1 MDAKENDLQ
10 MEEDDLKDQGG
21 RGPSKSK
28 LAQSDELELQT
39 IGFEDVNDLD
49 DLLEESDTMDPEENA
64 RKAKA
69 LAEQKK
75 AEEEKKQKE

>member
-1 MDAKENDLQ
+1 M
-10 MEEDDLKDQGG
+10 
-21 RGPSKSK
+21 
-28 LAQSDELELQT
+28 ELQT

-64 RKAKA
+64 RKAHA

-75 AEEEKKQKE
+75 AEEQKKQKELEA